1 MNSAGPS
8 LLESCVLRLATSTT
22 AAKGLHSGAQTSFE
36 SSGKALKNNDLYFLV
51 VGLQIA
57 MEDSTQ

>member
-1 MNSAGPS
+1 
-8 LLESCVLRLATSTT
+8 LRESCELRFATSTT
-22 AAKGLHSGAQTSFE
+22 AAKGLHSGAHASFE

-57 MEDSTQ
+57 VEDSTQ